1 MSSDFVQKVKAEV
14 GIDGYISRYVKLTR
28 RGKRFIGLCPF
39 HKEKSPSFNVSPE
52 LKIYHCFGCGASGD
66 IFKFIMDY
74 DRVDFTRSLEIISEY
89 SGIPIQKNEN
99 FSYTQKEKEEMY
111 SINQKFLDY
120 FRHSLKSEFGNLAK
134 DYLRKRKIPESRI
147 DIFKLGYS
155 PKGFD
160 NWKTLNL
167 SDKEVSLSIKL
178 GLLKKSDKEH
188 VYDFFR
194 DRIMFPIIDVNQKIA
209 GFGGRIISESEE
221 AKYINS
227 PASLIYDK
235 GKMFFNLNLAA
246 NSIRNT
252 RKAILVEGY
261 LDVIGLHSKEIEN
274 VVAPLGT
281 AVTEKQIQK
290 LKTLADNVLVLFDG
304 DIAGRKAAYKATDIC
319 IKENLDSSVILLENK
334 QDPFD
339 LSQEKTKLEILEI
352 LSNPIPASTFIINES
367 TLDVEPSSRP
377 ELKKTAIEKLF
388 EFIKSLKTETEKE
401 SYLIESSK
409 KLGLSYESL
418 LKDFQKGKTNFE
430 SLKTDNKKEERKSN
444 FSNPLI
450 QYERKIVSL
459 LILNPDLNKYNNE
472 LFGLEYEDQTSSTIM
487 EWIKNR
493 IVDENTYNNSD
504 LIEARIGDDIL
515 KDLASFLIDDL
526 ENNESSLEEK
536 ENNLRSCLLQK
547 RKISIELE
555 KNKIDL
561 SQSKENYQKYLELVN
576 EKDKIE
582 QEYKLLN

>member
-14 GIDGYISRYVKLTR
+14 GIDGYISRYVKLAR
-28 RGKRFIGLCPF
+28 RGKRYVGLCPF
-39 HKEKSPSFNVSPE
+39 HQEKSPSFNVSPE

-89 SGIPIQKNEN
+89 SGIPIQKNEG
-99 FSYTQKEKEEMY
+99 FSQNQKEKEEMY
-111 SINQKFLDY
+111 SVNQKFLEY

-178 GLLKKSDKEH
+178 GLLKKSDKDH

-194 DRIMFPIIDVNQKIA
+194 DRIMFPIIDANQKIA

-227 PASLIYDK
+227 PASSIYDK

-274 VVAPLGT
+274 VIAPLGT

-304 DIAGRKAAYKATDIC
+304 DPAGRKAAYKTTDIC

-352 LSNPIPASTFIINES
+352 LSKPIPASTFIINES

-472 LFGLEYEDQTSSTIM
+472 LF
-487 EWIKNR
+487 
-493 IVDENTYNNSD
+493 
-504 LIEARIGDDIL
+504 
-515 KDLASFLIDDL
+515 
-526 ENNESSLEEK
+526 
-536 ENNLRSCLLQK
+536 
-547 RKISIELE
+547 
-555 KNKIDL
+555 
-561 SQSKENYQKYLELVN
+561 
-576 EKDKIE
+576 
-582 QEYKLLN
+582 